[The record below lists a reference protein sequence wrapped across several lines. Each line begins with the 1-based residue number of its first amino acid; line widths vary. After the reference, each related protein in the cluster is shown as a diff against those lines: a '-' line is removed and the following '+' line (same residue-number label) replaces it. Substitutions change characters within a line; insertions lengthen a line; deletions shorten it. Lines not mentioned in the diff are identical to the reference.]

1 MGNTHKMFFGGFPGG
16 GDPFEEMLGGGRG
29 GKPADT
35 TGLYKILG
43 VDKDASDSE
52 IKKAYRKL
60 AMKHHPDKGGD
71 PDTFKG
77 MTEAHTILS
86 DPEKRSLY
94 DRGGMDAVESGGGGG
109 GDMMSQLFGQNR
121 WGGRSGK
128 KKGSNVVRP
137 LPVSLEDLYNGV
149 TKKLR
154 ITRQVIDKE
163 AGVKKCKTCGGKGV
177 VIKTVR
183 MGPMIQQMQSACS
196 DCGGQG
202 FTYSQ
207 SRMQE
212 VLEVHIDKGAPDG
225 HKCVF
230 HNKAD
235 EIPDG
240 DAGDVVFVLKEK
252 PHDLYRRHGA
262 DLYVKKDISLVE
274 ALCGFEM
281 ELPKLDGR
289 TLVIKTKPGD
299 ITNICTFDPFA
310 KDGADDIEWEV
321 IEDADC
327 DLDDMAQ
334 AQTDDVDA
342 LKQAVSKGQLKGKGI
357 GCFVMSDGQTTFK
370 QGTRAECMAAKKKRS
385 GHTMYVVADESKAA
399 ANRMMRCVEGEGLP
413 LLRNPYEFGNLFLD
427 LTIVMPES
435 LSAEAQAALKG
446 ALPPALHSSTADQSA
461 ENVDTK
467 EVTTMDPVASHK
479 EGVFTG
485 KDSYDEDDDEGGGG
499 GRNVQCAQQ

>member
-1 MGNTHKMFFGGFPGG
+1 MG
-16 GDPFEEMLGGGRG
+16 
-29 GKPADT
+29 
-35 TGLYKILG
+35 
-43 VDKDASDSE
+43 
-52 IKKAYRKL
+52 
-60 AMKHHPDKGGD
+60 
-71 PDTFKG
+71 
-77 MTEAHTILS
+77 
-86 DPEKRSLY
+86 
-94 DRGGMDAVESGGGGG
+94 
-109 GDMMSQLFGQNR
+109 Q
-121 WGGRSGK
+121 
-128 KKGSNVVRP
+128 
-137 LPVSLEDLYNGV
+137 
-149 TKKLR
+149 
-154 ITRQVIDKE
+154 
-163 AGVKKCKTCGGKGV
+163 
-177 VIKTVR
+177 
-183 MGPMIQQMQSACS
+183 
-196 DCGGQG
+196 
-202 FTYSQ
+202 
-207 SRMQE
+207 
-212 VLEVHIDKGAPDG
+212 KGAPDG
-225 HKCVF
+225 HKIVF

-252 PHDLYRRHGA
+252 PHDTFTRHGA
-262 DLYVKKDISLVE
+262 DLYIKKKISLLE
-274 ALCGFEM
+274 ALTGFQM

-357 GCFVMSDGQTTFK
+357 GCFVMTDGQTTFK

-385 GHTMYVVADESKAA
+385 GHTMYVVADESK
-399 ANRMMRCVEGEGLP
+399 
-413 LLRNPYEFGNLFLD
+413 
-427 LTIVMPES
+427 
-435 LSAEAQAALKG
+435 AALKG

-499 GRNVQCAQQ
+499 GGRNVQCAQQ